1 MKLLF
6 VCVKNSSRS
15 QMAEALV
22 KLSRANGFEP
32 YSAGV
37 QPGECVHP
45 HAAAV
50 MKEIGYDLS
59 GHECKHVSVFSK
71 MTFDFVAKMDVA
83 DLGDAVKAKW
93 IETWDVPDPAQGDVV
108 HFRAVRDLLADRVE
122 ALLDRYHDGRQAA

>member
-22 KLSRANGFEP
+22 KLSRANGFQA

-37 QPGECVHP
+37 DPGECVHP
-45 HAAAV
+45 HAVTV
-50 MKEIGYDLS
+50 MREIGYDLS
-59 GHECKHVSVFSK
+59 GHECKHLSVYKK

-93 IETWDVPDPAQGDVV
+93 IETWDVPDPAQGDVE

-122 ALLDRYHDGRQAA
+122 ALLDRQRDGRQAA